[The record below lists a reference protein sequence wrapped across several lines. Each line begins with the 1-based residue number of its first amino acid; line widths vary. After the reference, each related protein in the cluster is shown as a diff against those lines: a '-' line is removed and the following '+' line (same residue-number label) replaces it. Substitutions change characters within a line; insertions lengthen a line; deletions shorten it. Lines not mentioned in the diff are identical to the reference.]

1 VAERKFFK
9 RKCEYWLI
17 TTIAATARVFPR
29 RVGHRLFSALG
40 GLAGRIFKTDRRR
53 AVANLAIAF
62 PESPPMVRDAMATA
76 MFKTLGRNAF
86 DFLNLKNVSPRRLE
100 SLVDGIQGMEC
111 YQKAAA
117 LGRGVIVITG
127 HIGCWEL
134 MPAYFAS
141 LGHAVTV
148 VARKM
153 KVEQLN
159 QELVGIRKSFGV
171 TTVDRDSSPRQMIRP
186 LKRGEILGVLIDQ
199 HTRVGGAW
207 VPFFGKPAFTPTGV
221 AKLACLL
228 GSPIVPMADFLGRD
242 GKHTI
247 RVLPAILPPER
258 ADISDKEDVVERL
271 TAECSL
277 AVEQLIR
284 IDPKQWVW
292 FHNRWREPEGNQ
304 GNHVRVAANA

>member
-1 VAERKFFK
+1 M
-9 RKCEYWLI
+9 
-17 TTIAATARVFPR
+17 
-29 RVGHRLFSALG
+29 
-40 GLAGRIFKTDRRR
+40 
-53 AVANLAIAF
+53 ANLEIAF
-62 PESPPMVRDAMATA
+62 PDSPPMVRDAMAAA

-86 DFLNLKNVSPRRLE
+86 DFLNLKNASPEKLA
-100 SLVDGIQGMEC
+100 SFVDGVQGMEC
-111 YQKAAA
+111 FEKAAA

-134 MPAYFAS
+134 MPAYFVS
-141 LGHAVTV
+141 LGHSVTV

-153 KVEQLN
+153 KVDKLN
-159 QELVGIRKSFGV
+159 EELVGIRRSFGV
-171 TTVDRDSSPRQMIRP
+171 TTVDRDSSPREMIRP

-199 HTRVGGAW
+199 HTSVGGAY

-247 RVLPAILPPER
+247 RVLPAIFPP
-258 ADISDKEDVVERL
+258 DDVSNKEVVVERL
-271 TAECSL
+271 TTECSL

-292 FHNRWREPEGNQ
+292 FHHRWREPEGNQ
-304 GNHVRVAANA
+304 GSHDRVAANA